1 MKTHAILAATLL
13 VAGCATVQQRISAEG
28 EDWDATLSSTT
39 GSTVGGTVEARSGT
53 TGTTATIR
61 LQGAASGG
69 RHPWHI
75 HRGTCGSNGPIV
87 GPASAYPVLV
97 VGADGRATATATLAE
112 DIGIGDVDDF
122 YVNVHASP
130 QNMGT
135 IIACGDLDD

>member
-1 MKTHAILAATLL
+1 MKVHAILATTLL
-13 VAGCATVQQRISAEG
+13 VVGCTTVQQRISAEG
-28 EDWDATLSSTT
+28 EDWKATLSSTT
-39 GSTVGGTVEARSGT
+39 GSTVGGTVEARSGR

-61 LQGAASGG
+61 LIGASSGG

-87 GPASAYPVLV
+87 GPADAYPVLV
-97 VGADGRATATATLAE
+97 VGADGRATATATVAE

-130 QNMGT
+130 QAMGT